1 MGEKLEVLISA
12 MHQKDNK
19 IFERTNINTDALLI
33 NQCDIESAVEYS
45 ESGNCYR
52 IISTTERGL
61 SKSRNKALEYAKGT
75 YCLICDD
82 DEILYDDYENKI
94 VRSFQDNPEMDIICF
109 QLKLEGKNYSDKEYK
124 VGFLRALRVAS
135 VQVAFKLGSIK
146 ANNLLFDE
154 AFGSGT
160 PVGSGEENIFLY
172 DCLRKGLK
180 IKSVPVCI
188 GEVAQSNSKWFK
200 GFDEE
205 YFYNRGKI
213 INRLLGKVIGRLY
226 CIYFAISKY
235 KYYKKNITMG
245 KAVSLL
251 FLGIKGKTSNTSV

>member
-1 MGEKLEVLISA
+1 MDEKLEVLISA
-12 MHQKDNK
+12 MHQKDNR

-33 NQCDIESAVEYS
+33 NQCDIESVIEYS
-45 ESGNCYR
+45 ESGNYYR

-82 DEILYDDYENKI
+82 DEILYEDYENKI

-109 QLKLEGKNYSDKEYK
+109 QLKLDGKNYSDKEYK

-135 VQVAFKLGSIK
+135 VQVAFKLDSIK
-146 ANNLLFDE
+146 ANNLRFDE

-180 IKSVPVCI
+180 IKYMPVCI

-213 INRLLGKVIGRLY
+213 IRRL
-226 CIYFAISKY
+226 
-235 KYYKKNITMG
+235 MG
-245 KAVSLL
+245 KRLGFFYCVYFIL
-251 FLGIKGKTSNTSV
+251 FKIKDYQKTTALVDAWKSIMRGYTQ